1 MSETAQVV
9 SGMGRAALRRLF
21 LAGTSLVVLSGSTF
35 AADLPLVKAPPP
47 VIASWAGFYL
57 GVHGGYGWKH
67 DDFSQS
73 EAEFFFTTPP
83 PSINGV
89 RSQGGVFGAHAGYNW
104 QFGRVVSGLEFDFSA
119 TDIKGS
125 NGISESFVAPG
136 VTVTSSDTL
145 AENVRYLGSAR
156 TRLGWL
162 PTDKV
167 LLYGTAGLAWER
179 LDQTETRSQA
189 VTVNGLLV
197 QSNLFSLR
205 DPIDKFGWVAGVGAE
220 AMLGSPN
227 WIGRIE
233 YLHYD
238 FGQVMTARSVT
249 NTAPGFGSF
258 TGPAGS
264 QTIDLVRAG
273 ISYKFGE
280 PARMA
285 AVPYAKAPV
294 ATPASS
300 WAGFYLGAH
309 AGYGWGNDPGSQPI
323 LLFPGA
329 TSATI
334 GGVNSQGWVGG
345 GQLGYNWQYDRF
357 VTGLEIDLSAA
368 DINGSSNTATA
379 TIAVPAIITVSGR
392 LDDKVKYLGTARG
405 RLGWLATDN
414 LLLYG
419 TAGLAWERIDR
430 VITQTETTPAGIT
443 NSVSTNPADR
453 FGWVAG
459 VGGEMML
466 GSSNWIGRLEYLHY
480 DFGRINT
487 DGNISVFQGGLSAS
501 ATITAGRQTIDVVR
515 AGVSYK
521 FGPEVAAAV
530 QPAMYTKAPRV
541 PPPLLQSW
549 AGFYLGAHGG
559 YGWKDNDFSV
569 NPFGTALIGGIK
581 STGWLGGGQAG
592 YNWQYGRAVA
602 GLEIDGSATG
612 IRGSSLPVT
621 AEGTTG
627 TLSDNVKYLGT
638 ARGRLGWTPAGD
650 WLLYGTGGLAWER
663 VNRSLVEITPSP
675 NNINTV
681 FSETPHDHFGWVAGA
696 GVETMILNSN
706 WIARLEYL
714 HYDFGTVESTFVQ
727 TSTDPANPPIAER
740 GGHQTIETVR
750 AGLSYKFTP

>member
-1 MSETAQVV
+1 MSDTTQTG
-9 SGMGRAALRRLF
+9 SGMGRIALRRLF
-21 LAGTSLVVLSGSTF
+21 LAGTSLTVLSGSTL

-47 VIASWAGFYL
+47 VIASSWAGFYL

-67 DDFSQS
+67 DDFSRS

-83 PSINGV
+83 PSLDGV

-104 QFGRVVSGLEFDFSA
+104 QFGRVVTGLEFDFSA

-125 NGISESFVAPG
+125 NGVSEVFVAPG
-136 VTVTSSDTL
+136 TTVSSSDTL
-145 AENVRYLGSAR
+145 GENVRYLGSAR

-179 LDQTETRSQA
+179 LDQTKVQSQA
-189 VTVNGLLV
+189 VTANGVLV
-197 QSNLFSLR
+197 TSNSFFFR

-227 WIGRIE
+227 WIGRVE

-258 TGPAGS
+258 NSSAGS
-264 QTIDLVRAG
+264 QTIDLARAG

-285 AVPYAKAPV
+285 AVPYAPV
-294 ATPASS
+294 AASASS

-309 AGYGWGNDPGSQPI
+309 AGYGWGNDPGTEPLI
-323 LLFPGA
+323 LFPGIGSTA
-329 TSATI
+329 TL
-334 GGVNSQGWVGG
+334 GGVNSKGWVGG
-345 GQLGYNWQYDRF
+345 GQLGYNWQYGRF

-368 DINGSSNTATA
+368 DISGSSNTATA
-379 TIAVPAIITVSGR
+379 TMAVPAATLSGR
-392 LDDKVKYLGTARG
+392 FDENVKYLGTARG

-414 LLLYG
+414 LLFYG
-419 TAGLAWERIDR
+419 TAGLAWERLERTKI
-430 VITQTETTPAGIT
+430 QNETTPAGIT
-443 NSVSTNPADR
+443 NATSTSPSDR

-466 GSSNWIGRLEYLHY
+466 GSTNWIGRLEYLHY

-487 DGNISVFQGGLSAS
+487 GGNISIFQSGLSAN

-521 FGPEVAAAV
+521 FGPEMAAAV

-541 PPPLLQSW
+541 PPPLQNW

-559 YGWKDNDFSV
+559 YGWKGNDFAI
-569 NPFGTALIGGIK
+569 TAFSPALAGGIK
-581 STGWLGGGQAG
+581 SAGWLGGGQAG
-592 YNWQYGRAVA
+592 YNWQYGRAIA

-621 AEGTTG
+621 FGGTTG

-663 VNRSLVEITPSP
+663 VNRTWFRVSPSP
-675 NNINTV
+675 NNINTIL
-681 FSETPHDHFGWVAGA
+681 SESPRDHFGWVAGA
-696 GVETMILNSN
+696 GVETMIHNSN

-714 HYDFGTVESTFVQ
+714 HYDFGTVESTTVQ
-727 TSTDPANPPIAER
+727 ASTDPANPPFAER
-740 GGHQTIETVR
+740 GGRQTLEAVR
-750 AGLSYKFTP
+750 ASLSYKFTP